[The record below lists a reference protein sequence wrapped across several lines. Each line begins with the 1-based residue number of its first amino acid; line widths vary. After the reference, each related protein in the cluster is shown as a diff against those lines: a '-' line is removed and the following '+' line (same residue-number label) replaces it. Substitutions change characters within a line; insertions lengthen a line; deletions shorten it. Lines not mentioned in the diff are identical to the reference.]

1 MGLIIE
7 KFCCLDSKEILENS
21 KFQKLTIDDY
31 SNQIEKRDSET
42 QLPISYIK
50 SLPEPELRIITP
62 EKTKIK
68 IKSISTLPISSKD
81 LIRMLKGNPFD
92 DYKLIKKLGNGTYG
106 KVYKVKSIKT
116 GNIRAMKIIPNDNL
130 RPGFTEKDINR
141 EINIMKNLDHPHIIK
156 LYEFYHDENNY
167 YLINEYCTEGDLS
180 EKLYQL
186 KYLPEPIVKIL
197 MAQIFNAVF
206 YLNSK
211 GIIHGDL
218 KLGNILVDSYLDNG
232 TIKSKE
238 KGNFI
243 SSLIEDTRNVQNYIK
258 NRKVRRSLTTQ
269 EKNYIISRIN
279 HEKNKFKSKNL
290 NISKKY
296 DSINIIQEEAK
307 EDEFNNEE
315 RKDNYILKDN
325 NEETNILGFE
335 NNDDDEE
342 DSNQN
347 NFNNLDK
354 KHIFSI
360 NETKNKS
367 SALRKDNVVIE
378 KNKTFT
384 INNYFNNNN
393 EKNEAKIMK
402 KSFQRKKTYNYNS
415 MNIKN
420 FELKLIDFGCSKIFS
435 PQKNITFEDTIG
447 TLFYCSPEVLKNN
460 YDQKCDIW
468 ACGVIMYL
476 LLCGKHPFA
485 GKDEEEITR
494 NILFGKLNFN
504 HKHFINVS
512 ESAKDLIR
520 KCLIRD
526 KNKRISIKEIL
537 NHEFFAGEININNIF
552 EDEVVTQNVL
562 SKLKKYGVQLTK
574 LYQVVLS
581 YLSYNF
587 ADKEHLQKLRNIFYK
602 IDLNMDGKLS
612 REELYFAYK
621 EAGIEI
627 DKEELNKIMKSID
640 FDGNGFIEYEEFIR
654 VTLPKELLFTDSNLK
669 NAFDMFDKDKNGTI
683 SMEEIIEVLGVDKEF
698 DKNAIEEL
706 KKEISYDP
714 NTEIDFH
721 HFKNFMLGLKDK
733 NN

>member
-31 SNQIEKRDSET
+31 SNQIEKGDSEI

-92 DYKLIKKLGNGTYG
+92 DYKLMKKLGNGTYG

-296 DSINIIQEEAK
+296 DSINIIQEETK
-307 EDEFNNEE
+307 EDECNNEE

-335 NNDDDEE
+335 NNDDEE

-347 NFNNLDK
+347 NFN
-354 KHIFSI
+354 IF
-360 NETKNKS
+360 
-367 SALRKDNVVIE
+367 
-378 KNKTFT
+378 
-384 INNYFNNNN
+384 
-393 EKNEAKIMK
+393 
-402 KSFQRKKTYNYNS
+402 
-415 MNIKN
+415 
-420 FELKLIDFGCSKIFS
+420 
-435 PQKNITFEDTIG
+435 
-447 TLFYCSPEVLKNN
+447 
-460 YDQKCDIW
+460 
-468 ACGVIMYL
+468 
-476 LLCGKHPFA
+476 
-485 GKDEEEITR
+485 
-494 NILFGKLNFN
+494 
-504 HKHFINVS
+504 
-512 ESAKDLIR
+512 
-520 KCLIRD
+520 
-526 KNKRISIKEIL
+526 
-537 NHEFFAGEININNIF
+537 
-552 EDEVVTQNVL
+552 
-562 SKLKKYGVQLTK
+562 
-574 LYQVVLS
+574 
-581 YLSYNF
+581 
-587 ADKEHLQKLRNIFYK
+587 
-602 IDLNMDGKLS
+602 
-612 REELYFAYK
+612 
-621 EAGIEI
+621 
-627 DKEELNKIMKSID
+627 
-640 FDGNGFIEYEEFIR
+640 
-654 VTLPKELLFTDSNLK
+654 
-669 NAFDMFDKDKNGTI
+669 
-683 SMEEIIEVLGVDKEF
+683 
-698 DKNAIEEL
+698 
-706 KKEISYDP
+706 
-714 NTEIDFH
+714 
-721 HFKNFMLGLKDK
+721 
-733 NN
+733 

>member
-21 KFQKLTIDDY
+21 KLQKLTIDDY

-42 QLPISYIK
+42 LLPISYIK

-92 DYKLIKKLGNGTYG
+92 DYKLMKKLGNGTYG

-243 SSLIEDTRNVQNYIK
+243 SSLIEDTKNVQNYIK
-258 NRKVRRSLTTQ
+258 NRKGRRSLTTQ
-269 EKNYIISRIN
+269 EKNCIISRIN

-335 NNDDDEE
+335 NNDDEE

-378 KNKTFT
+378 K
-384 INNYFNNNN
+384 
-393 EKNEAKIMK
+393 
-402 KSFQRKKTYNYNS
+402 
-415 MNIKN
+415 
-420 FELKLIDFGCSKIFS
+420 
-435 PQKNITFEDTIG
+435 
-447 TLFYCSPEVLKNN
+447 
-460 YDQKCDIW
+460 
-468 ACGVIMYL
+468 GV
-476 LLCGKHPFA
+476 CF
-485 GKDEEEITR
+485 R
-494 NILFGKLNFN
+494 
-504 HKHFINVS
+504 
-512 ESAKDLIR
+512 R
-520 KCLIRD
+520 RCCR
-526 KNKRISIKEIL
+526 
-537 NHEFFAGEININNIF
+537 
-552 EDEVVTQNVL
+552 
-562 SKLKKYGVQLTK
+562 
-574 LYQVVLS
+574 
-581 YLSYNF
+581 
-587 ADKEHLQKLRNIFYK
+587 
-602 IDLNMDGKLS
+602 
-612 REELYFAYK
+612 
-621 EAGIEI
+621 
-627 DKEELNKIMKSID
+627 
-640 FDGNGFIEYEEFIR
+640 
-654 VTLPKELLFTDSNLK
+654 
-669 NAFDMFDKDKNGTI
+669 
-683 SMEEIIEVLGVDKEF
+683 
-698 DKNAIEEL
+698 
-706 KKEISYDP
+706 
-714 NTEIDFH
+714 
-721 HFKNFMLGLKDK
+721 
-733 NN
+733 